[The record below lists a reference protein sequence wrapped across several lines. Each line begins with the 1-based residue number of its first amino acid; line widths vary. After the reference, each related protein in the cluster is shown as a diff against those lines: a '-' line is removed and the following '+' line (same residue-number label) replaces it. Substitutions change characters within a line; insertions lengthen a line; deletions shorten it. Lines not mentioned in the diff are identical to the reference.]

1 MVSRENKIIIAFT
14 VLAVLLLVVVSE
26 YLPQSM
32 WAGSA
37 VVLVVGVLAPLLV
50 NTYLN
55 RTRQ

>member
-1 MVSRENKIIIAFT
+1 MVSRENKVTVAF
-14 VLAVLLLVVVSE
+14 VAIAVLLLFVVSE
-26 YLPQSM
+26 YLPRST

-50 NTYLN
+50 NTYLD